1 MHQPLLKKCFISDI
15 TIIQKHSV
23 IWTLIGVWLDL
34 CDTKKVNSNY
44 RFLENKIILTAYIET
59 KTMFQQKL

>member
-1 MHQPLLKKCFISDI
+1 MHQPLLKECFISDI

-44 RFLENKIILTAYIET
+44 RFLENKIILTA
-59 KTMFQQKL
+59 